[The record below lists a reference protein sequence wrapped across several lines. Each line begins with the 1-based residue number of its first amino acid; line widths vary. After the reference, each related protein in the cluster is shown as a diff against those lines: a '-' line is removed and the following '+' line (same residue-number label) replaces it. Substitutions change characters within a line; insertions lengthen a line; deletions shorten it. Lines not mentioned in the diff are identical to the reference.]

1 MSTELTIDFDSAPGS
16 VAAST
21 VTVSSMGS
29 SEVFSLKRVPSPV
42 RHGSLRAPGELGA
55 HSTPTSPVQ
64 TARHRKDLPR
74 EQIFG
79 NGGRQRSMAAIRSTQ
94 SEAATAVAHS
104 AINLYR
110 IDDTNE
116 TSLLCSVAYR
126 GTEIIFSTIQR
137 NLVVG
142 ICARTRVM
150 LQTLDMPSDSSSV
163 VRLFSN
169 PENGMVILALSD
181 GTIQTYHPMKTAP
194 RPEPNKVMSAF
205 GRYRWMNGPKVS
217 CREIFNLGGVNRT
230 EIFTFNGEDCVDIS
244 SSSDYRLLVAHHDQ
258 IAIFDASPLRDASMQ
273 NSIMDLL
280 WTTKLDRTIDSARIS
295 GDGYAIVVVVVGEGV
310 NNENPFGARTFI
322 RDIDDGAVGDIS
334 VLSVLEKP
342 IKQVLRHASSS
353 TAIGIVYK
361 PGPFLVHTSAVSQI
375 SFRGFGH
382 VTSSMHCKDDEGNDL
397 LMTYCSG
404 DNNVRIFSQNSWKQI
419 MQWTSPPYTRVDW
432 VRGISAFN
440 LGDLESKKLRKKSGS
455 AVSSRRP
462 SLTLAGENSVAFNSS
477 VVASRHSQ
485 TNPTHPSPSSAG
497 GAWIAE
503 LTFRSAFPALRL
515 SRLSYMKRGSDD
527 AQPAHFESVAAILPA
542 GSVSSTSVLGKG
554 DMGLS
559 IQGIWP
565 AWHQWN
571 SDSND
576 SDLNGPLSGSAMAF
590 LGLNLGPQ
598 TSHGYFGESNSG
610 GTHSPPSELRIV
622 ASHPHTGK
630 VVVMEFP
637 LWGDHDF
644 GAMELGSPL
653 RYVLSLS
660 ESAGTYQGDQKVDLG
675 ERKSPKAVS
684 LEYESSTLSARIEEG
699 SKCVSILWR
708 KQGSVAVLPIS
719 RLTGK
724 TNFEASLSPDP
735 IRISSAFGSAVKST
749 AFQDISLIPVPLSLP
764 LIWLPKSVDASGSE
778 KVVALKWW
786 PDENYGGPPQLLIVT
801 ASGSILL
808 FEMPPLWSALEPS
821 MPGYDPLHS
830 PSNDGIPEA
839 MSKTSHHDYGY
850 GDGDSDSDEE
860 GVNHREYE
868 VMITPDTDFGIGLRL
883 EAQLDGMP
891 SIAGSFKK
899 HPLSGGKLPAERTG
913 LISLG
918 DELLSVN
925 GVSLEGISFDDIIG
939 TVREVGSDTTPG
951 EPLCMRFRPVLE
963 NRNRV
968 GSMVYSLTG
977 ADSHIVGIGKEK
989 KHEPFQSNLV
999 EDIVGDNR
1007 SLKVDERISACV
1019 CDTIKQEFSRIVAF
1033 VRGVVPLCKTPREM
1047 EGLQDRLVLV
1057 PWTSGLAGPATNEA
1071 RRTALLIFA
1080 DGTRLI
1086 SKRLEVATNCEP
1098 DQSYCD
1104 DLGSFDMS
1112 EGDCSTSEREITKI
1126 EVVNAGINSWCI
1138 SVCDISGGVALVF
1151 VEIESQQAQ
1160 SPNAGVSRSKRE
1172 LHARFRRANLLT
1184 SRLEHEVLMEF
1195 RPYSVELAAALIDH
1209 NSANKRIT
1217 VWNSRPTPRSMASDD
1232 HGGDESSLHYS
1243 ATALPTECLRDIVD
1257 FRFIPFGA
1265 LDAFPMIAVFTTE
1278 SVIAYRYAS
1287 ASVDW
1292 QPAVEVVYSEV
1303 ARSQITQ
1310 TIHCPTVKGSISSP
1324 ADLFPHLASMIQN
1337 LCDASDEDDY
1347 IKSDWHADSILSSLF
1362 TESFGAS
1369 IALTRNVMPLYAW
1382 LARCV
1387 HEDECNHSSFDA
1399 DLSHGVVPF
1408 RDFNGQM
1415 ILQPPSCSSEKI
1427 DATSENSSSLM
1438 ALLSVSTHEQ
1448 KAISK
1453 DARAMSVLQSRLCP
1467 SRRLLARTTA
1477 NINSGRS
1484 IEYKLPMALGTN
1496 VNENCEQESLLP
1508 SPLRNLSV
1516 DELRLLWALGE
1527 IVASPPSFKDLDKSA
1542 QLTLSCVVLF
1552 CTLKKAQNDEETES
1566 GMIVNN
1572 GSSIRN
1578 INDQLHGSMR
1588 VKSTF
1593 SFYTVGP
1600 TVKPSIASSACI
1612 SALTSNTQLQLV
1624 DACRPANDKFCWE
1637 LARSL
1642 RLPFWVRSDEQLLKL
1657 SEEVGQK
1664 EYRDTR
1670 DIMKS
1675 ALFFVIVR
1683 NTRTLRNLAATDQ
1696 SITGRAFFKFINS
1709 YDFSSHRGR
1718 SAAEKNAYSLLSK
1731 RKYIEAVSFF
1741 LLADPPMLNTAI
1753 ECILTKIGDLDL
1765 AFLVLRMLEFS
1776 KKKAYESSCSPGG
1789 FNLNTMMGGGGGYA
1803 SGGRVI
1809 STAVPVDM
1817 TPFEKWKPVLN
1828 FSALELLKYRGIPS
1842 ASQDRCLIALQLM
1855 WLGRPEEASHY
1866 ISGLST
1872 DGELLDVSIPR
1883 PFDRSASVAVFSS
1896 CLGFS
1901 QQESEPGSANRRVIM
1916 KCNDI
1921 INFSSRPLLVNLMQ
1935 TSPRSRW
1942 AVTLIT
1948 SEALKN
1954 RGLEILAVR
1963 LILQNTHLSDFEI
1976 ASINDTTSNDEI
1988 LTLTTRA
1995 PIKKSSS
2002 IVDPIYDMKP
2012 SPLLMPN
2019 IQHETS
2025 IFDDYDVPKIQPR
2038 TTSVTMGFP
2047 QSSIFDNFDQGP
2059 PKTLSPI
2066 GASSIFD
2073 SFDVPEKKVKALTSM
2088 INPMGSSIFDT
2099 YDTPNSKTTI
2109 SDNCINGPSREKEP
2123 ITIDL
2128 LSSPIDGPVVAKSID
2143 GIRLTHLPDAITNS
2157 ETDAVRVELDFSA
2170 QPIPASWLACRD
2182 GILVVSLARR
2192 LIRELEAHILHFRG
2206 AIRESSIS
2214 EFFENDRSLIPSVVS
2229 EMLRTP
2235 CDSDR
2240 IISTVRCLVDDLCS
2254 SCKIGSSV
2262 VVHQALR
2269 LLDCNSQPSRIVL
2282 CVLLHSVTNR
2292 ADLAEDVI
2300 RDAALRQIE
2309 RCGAIGLSN
2318 DELVDSRRTVHHCA
2332 SQHLRRLCVRVSWQL
2347 ELCLWLQRG
2356 GNIPLSFLVLKETIV
2371 AVRIGFVIASWG
2383 RNHDCLETIIRCEP
2397 DCKRDQEY
2405 GRQLW
2410 SSMKMISILDNRTP
2424 KKAPIAG
2431 SSSGGWE
2438 FLVDCRREEAT
2449 NMLKKLT
2456 PGSFIIRPHNEDD
2469 GVFTLSFKTNLTP
2482 CTEPDDHQ
2490 DMSDTETVDNLRD
2503 EGKTTLLL
2511 SAKSVKK
2518 DDVVQH
2524 AIIRLS
2530 DAGFRC
2536 GSFGPFAS
2544 LLKLLEAVSASLPFD
2559 LLFDKP
2565 PTEGIIKEE
2574 EEQPSP
2580 NGMFIQKF
2588 ALSSHSEP
2596 MSWNINGGRSDITV
2610 ERSPNG
2616 GNTSDAKVDDND
2628 QLKRLGIFSQLL
2640 TLTEIRKQLSGVVAA
2655 QYEDSY
2661 DDQSSRQNLALASDY
2676 NESEEPETANNR
2688 TMIPVNSDIEENYAV
2703 AARIL
2708 RPFLV
2713 WCRMLEA
2720 RAVFDIAPAIKEIT
2734 AEAVR
2739 RPVTLSASETA
2750 IELAPPSSGG
2760 SIDGGD
2766 AIIRSMIQ
2774 LDSGVE
2780 FRTLRVGEGGDSA
2793 MIVLFSKRD
2802 AIKWLIS
2809 SGTEKDI
2816 DDALVRLRRMEKG
2829 RVIEPIAL
2837 SDLSLKAFTNQSTR
2851 KKEDEYVCFR
2861 FVDPWEVEAVESRE
2875 GETMGASLGR
2885 GHYFAFS
2892 ISAIASSCET
2902 SFRRLGGIH
2911 LLGLWTNSKGGVR
2924 LTKAIASVHAPWERD
2939 SGGDLQM
2946 SEGTVTEPTPFFN
2959 SIRKHLYRNDLFRR
2973 LHMPQRFVAL
2983 VQVELLDLKNLNAPS
2998 GTAISVYALL
3008 RLKRPGSSAPLSH
3021 KARTLDSSS
3030 TPPVKIGK
3038 ISHTGPNAP
3047 ASWGSLVRFRFPL
3060 PEDVNCDGISLDV
3073 DREALFK
3080 GPPSMLQILV
3090 YEKKFMSDI
3099 SLGGADVRLDA
3110 LATGGQIEEWVP
3122 LRSEKHGIQWFA
3134 RIRLTLRF
3142 ELMCLPSEEQD
3153 DTILPPSVG
3162 LRKIQHLSKMG
3173 GTHEDSKVKKSSST
3187 PDLLSYFE
3195 SMVY

>member
-1 MSTELTIDFDSAPGS
+1 MAVHS
-16 VAAST
+16 VT
-21 VTVSSMGS
+21 
-29 SEVFSLKRVPSPV
+29 
-42 RHGSLRAPGELGA
+42 
-55 HSTPTSPVQ
+55 
-64 TARHRKDLPR
+64 
-74 EQIFG
+74 
-79 NGGRQRSMAAIRSTQ
+79 
-94 SEAATAVAHS
+94 
-104 AINLYR
+104 NLHR
-110 IDDTNE
+110 IDEIIE

-126 GTEIIFSTIQR
+126 GTEIIFSTIKR

-150 LQTLDMPSDSSSV
+150 LQTLDLPSDSSSV
-163 VRLFSN
+163 VRIFSN

-181 GTIQTYHPMKTAP
+181 GTIQTYHPMKIAP

-205 GRYRWMNGPKVS
+205 GRYRWINGPKAS
-217 CREIFNLGGVNRT
+217 CREIFNLGNVNQPD
-230 EIFTFNGEDCVDIS
+230 IFTFNGQDCVDVS

-258 IAIFDASPLRDASMQ
+258 IAIFDATPLSDVSIETP
-273 NSIMDLL
+273 IMDLL

-322 RDIDDGAVGDIS
+322 RDTEDGAEGDMS
-334 VLSVLEKP
+334 VLLVLEKP
-342 IKQVLRHASSS
+342 LKQVLRQASSG

-361 PGPFLVHTSAVSQI
+361 PGPFLVHTSAVCQI

-382 VTSSMHCKDDEGNDL
+382 VTSSMHCEDDEGNDL
-397 LMTYCSG
+397 LLTYCSG

-419 MQWTSPPYTRVDW
+419 MQWTAPPHTRVDW

-440 LGDLESKKLRKKSGS
+440 LGDLESQKSRQKPCS
-455 AVSSRRP
+455 TASSRRP
-462 SLTLAGENSVAFNSS
+462 SLTSAGDNSVAFNAS

-485 TNPTHPSPSSAG
+485 TSPAHPSPSSAG

-542 GSVSSTSVLGKG
+542 GSVSSASVLGKG
-554 DMGLS
+554 DMGLA

-565 AWHQWN
+565 AWHPWN
-571 SDSND
+571 SDSHD
-576 SDLNGPLSGSAMAF
+576 SDVNGPLSGSAMAF

-598 TSHGYFGESNSG
+598 ISHGYFGESNSG

-630 VVVMEFP
+630 VVLMEFP
-637 LWGDHDF
+637 LWGDQDF

-660 ESAGTYQGDQKVDLG
+660 DSAGTYLSDRTVNAG
-675 ERKSPKAVS
+675 ERNCHEAIS

-699 SKCVSILWR
+699 SKSVSIMWR

-719 RLTGK
+719 RLSGK
-724 TNFEASLSPDP
+724 PDFDALLSSDP
-735 IRISSAFGSAVKST
+735 IKVSSAFGPAVGP
-749 AFQDISLIPVPLSLP
+749 ALFQDITLIPVPLSLP
-764 LIWLPKSVDASGSE
+764 LLWLPKSVDASGSE

-808 FEMPPLWSALEPS
+808 FEMPPLWSALEPA
-821 MPGYDPLHS
+821 MPSYDPFQS
-830 PSNDGIPEA
+830 PSHDGIPEA
-839 MSKTSHHDYGY
+839 MSATSHLDYGY

-860 GVNHREYE
+860 GVNDREYE
-868 VMITPDTDFGIGLRL
+868 VMITPDADFGIGLRL

-899 HPLSGGKLPAERTG
+899 HPISGGKLPAERTG
-913 LISLG
+913 MISLG

-925 GVSLEGISFDDIIG
+925 GVSLEGIPFDDIIG

-951 EPLCMRFRPVLE
+951 EPLCIRFRPVVE
-963 NRNRV
+963 NRKRV
-968 GSMVYSLTG
+968 SSMAYSLTG
-977 ADSHIVGIGKEK
+977 AESQTVGTGNVT
-989 KHEPFQSNLV
+989 KHQTFQTDLI
-999 EDIVGDNR
+999 EDIVGNTLSPKD
-1007 SLKVDERISACV
+1007 DERAAV
-1019 CDTIKQEFSRIVAF
+1019 CASNTMKQEFSRIVAF
-1033 VRGVVPLCKTPREM
+1033 IRGVVPQSKTPLEM
-1047 EGLQDRLVLV
+1047 ERLQNKLVLA
-1057 PWTSGLAGPATNEA
+1057 PWTSGLAAPAVNVG
-1071 RRTALLIFA
+1071 RGTALLILA

-1086 SKRLEVATNCEP
+1086 SKLLEVAANCEP

-1104 DLGSFDMS
+1104 DLGSFDLS
-1112 EGDCSTSEREITKI
+1112 ESDFTASDRQIMKI
-1126 EVVNAGINSWCI
+1126 EVVNAGIDSWCI
-1138 SVCDISGGVALVF
+1138 SVCDNSGGVSLVF
-1151 VEIESQQAQ
+1151 VDIEPKQAQ
-1160 SPNAGVSRSKRE
+1160 SPHAGISLSKRG
-1172 LHARFRRANLLT
+1172 LHARFRHTKLLN
-1184 SRLEHEVLMEF
+1184 SRLENGVLREF
-1195 RPYSVELAAALIDH
+1195 RPYSVELAVALIDH
-1209 NSANKRIT
+1209 NSENSRIT
-1217 VWNSRPTPRSMASDD
+1217 VWTSKPTPRAVSNDS
-1232 HGGDESSLHYS
+1232 HCGDESSLHYS
-1243 ATALPTECLRDIVD
+1243 VTALPSELVLHSEILD
-1257 FRFIPFGA
+1257 FRFIRLGP
-1265 LDAFPMIAVFTTE
+1265 LDVFPMIAVFTTE
-1278 SVIAYRYAS
+1278 SVIAYRYSSAS
-1287 ASVDW
+1287 AVW
-1292 QPAVEVVYSEV
+1292 QAAVEVVYSEV
-1303 ARSQITQ
+1303 ARS
-1310 TIHCPTVKGSISSP
+1310 HFPKTVHRSTLKGNISSP
-1324 ADLFPHLASMIQN
+1324 ADQFSHLASMIQN

-1347 IKSDWHADSILSSLF
+1347 IKSDWHADTMVSSLF

-1369 IALTRNVMPLYAW
+1369 IALTRNVKPIYAW
-1382 LARCV
+1382 LARWV
-1387 HEDECNHSSFDA
+1387 QENECNHPSFDL
-1399 DLSHGVVPF
+1399 DLFHDVVPF

-1415 ILQPPSCSSEKI
+1415 ILQPPSISSEEI
-1427 DATSENSSSLM
+1427 DFSSDNDTTLM
-1438 ALLSVSTHEQ
+1438 ASLTVSTLQQKSVSDEERNL
-1448 KAISK
+1448 AI
-1453 DARAMSVLQSRLCP
+1453 LQSILCP
-1467 SRRLLARTTA
+1467 SRRLLTRSTA
-1477 NINSGRS
+1477 NVNAGRS
-1484 IEYKLPMALGTN
+1484 NEFKLAMVLGTIIDDDCKQEAKLP
-1496 VNENCEQESLLP
+1496 P
-1508 SPLRNLSV
+1508 PIRNLSV

-1527 IVASPPSFKDLDKSA
+1527 IVTSPPSFKDLDKSA
-1542 QLTLSCVVLF
+1542 QLTLSCAALF
-1552 CTLKKAQNDEETES
+1552 CTLQKAKNDEETES
-1566 GMIVNN
+1566 GLIVNS

-1600 TVKPSIASSACI
+1600 AVKPSIASSACI
-1612 SALTSNTQLQLV
+1612 SALTSNTQSQLI
-1624 DACRPANDKFCWE
+1624 DACRPANDKYCWE
-1637 LARSL
+1637 QARSL

-1675 ALFFVIVR
+1675 ALFFVIVG
-1683 NTRTLRNLAATDQ
+1683 NMRTLRNLAATDQ

-1709 YDFSSHRGR
+1709 YDFSSIQGR

-1753 ECILTKIGDLDL
+1753 ECVLTKIGDLDL
-1765 AFLVLRMLEFS
+1765 AFLILRMLELS
-1776 KKKAYESSCSPGG
+1776 KKKKYELSCSPGG
-1789 FNLNTMMGGGGGYA
+1789 LNLSTMMGGGGGYA

-1809 STAVPVDM
+1809 FTATPLDT
-1817 TPFEKWKPVLN
+1817 TPFEKWKPILN
-1828 FSALELLKYRGIPS
+1828 AAAHDLLTYRGIPS
-1842 ASQDRCLIALQLM
+1842 ASQDHCLIALQLM
-1855 WLGRPEEASHY
+1855 WLGRPEEASHH

-1872 DGELLDVSIPR
+1872 DGEWFDMSMPR
-1883 PFDRSASVAVFSS
+1883 PFDRSTSVAASS
-1896 CLGFS
+1896 SSLGFL

-1921 INFSSRPLLVNLMQ
+1921 INFSSRPLLVNLMES
-1935 TSPRSRW
+1935 SPRSRW
-1942 AVTLIT
+1942 AVTLLV

-1954 RGLEILAVR
+1954 RGLEILAAR
-1963 LILQNTHLSDFEI
+1963 LVLQNTHHSEFEKT
-1976 ASINDTTSNDEI
+1976 SKNDTASNEEH
-1988 LTLTTRA
+1988 LALTTLA
-1995 PIKKSSS
+1995 PINKSSS
-2002 IVDPIYDMKP
+2002 IVDSFNDMKS
-2012 SPLLMPN
+2012 SPVPVSS
-2019 IQHETS
+2019 IQHKSS
-2025 IFDDYDVPKIQPR
+2025 IFDDYDVPKMQSR
-2038 TTSVTMGFP
+2038 TTAGSTGHP

-2059 PKTLSPI
+2059 PKTPSAI

-2073 SFDVPEKKVKALTSM
+2073 SFDVPKQGVKTS
-2088 INPMGSSIFDT
+2088 ISICNPLQSTIFDSF
-2099 YDTPNSKTTI
+2099 DAPNSKTTSI
-2109 SDNCINGPSREKEP
+2109 VDCIDGPSQQKVP
-2123 ITIDL
+2123 TSIDL
-2128 LSSPIDGPVVAKSID
+2128 LSSSIYGPAIAESID
-2143 GIRLTHLPDAITNS
+2143 GTRLTHLPDAKINNA
-2157 ETDAVRVELDFSA
+2157 TDEVKVQQDFSA
-2170 QPIPASWLACRD
+2170 QQIPTSWLDWRD
-2182 GILVVSLARR
+2182 GILVVALARR
-2192 LIRELEAHILHFRG
+2192 LIRELEAHILHFPG

-2214 EFFENDRSLIPSVVS
+2214 EFFHNDRSLIPSVVS

-2235 CDSDR
+2235 CNSDQ
-2240 IISTVRCLVDDLCS
+2240 IVSTVRFLVDDLCS
-2254 SCKIGSSV
+2254 SCKVDRSV
-2262 VVHQALR
+2262 VVQQALR
-2269 LLDCNSQPSRIVL
+2269 LLDCNSQPSHVVL

-2292 ADLAEDVI
+2292 ADLAEDII

-2309 RCGAIGLSN
+2309 RCGEIGLSN
-2318 DELVDSRRTVHHCA
+2318 DELVDTRRTVHHCA

-2356 GNIPLSFLVLKETIV
+2356 GNIPLSCLVLKEAIV
-2371 AVRIGFVIASWG
+2371 AVRIGFVIACWG
-2383 RNHDCLETIIRCEP
+2383 RNHACLETIIRCEP

-2410 SSMKMISILDNRTP
+2410 SSMKMISGLDNRAP
-2424 KKAPIAG
+2424 KKAPAAG

-2449 NMLKKLT
+2449 NMLKKLA
-2456 PGSFIIRPHNEDD
+2456 PGSFIIRPHNEDN

-2482 CTEPDDHQ
+2482 STDPDEHQ
-2490 DMSDTETVDNLRD
+2490 DMKDTETVDILCD
-2503 EGKTTLLL
+2503 EGKPPLPLPVK
-2511 SAKSVKK
+2511 AVKK

-2596 MSWNINGGRSDITV
+2596 LSWNVNGGLSSPGTITFK
-2610 ERSPNG
+2610 ELPSRD
-2616 GNTSDAKVDDND
+2616 NTADVTVGDSE

-2655 QYEDSY
+2655 QYEDSH
-2661 DDQSSRQNLALASDY
+2661 DVQTSGQGFALASDDH
-2676 NESEEPETANNR
+2676 ESVEPEDADVR
-2688 TMIPVNSDIEENYAV
+2688 TIMPTNSDIEENYAV

-2713 WCRMLEA
+2713 WCRMLET
-2720 RAVFDIAPAIKEIT
+2720 RAVFDIAPAIKEIS

-2760 SIDGGD
+2760 CIDGGD
-2766 AIIRSMIQ
+2766 AIIRNMIQ

-2809 SGTEKDI
+2809 SGTEKDM
-2816 DDALVRLRRMEKG
+2816 DDALVRLGRMEKG

-2837 SDLSLKAFTNQSTR
+2837 SDLSLKAFINHSTR

-2892 ISAIASSCET
+2892 ISAIASSCEA
-2902 SFRRLGGIH
+2902 SFRKLGGIH
-2911 LLGLWTNSKGGVR
+2911 LLGLWTNSKGGVK

-2973 LHMPQRFVAL
+2973 LHMPQRFVTL

-2998 GTAISVYALL
+2998 GTSISVYALL

-3038 ISHTGPNAP
+3038 ISHAGPNAP

-3060 PEDVNCDGISLDV
+3060 PEDVNCDGVSQDV

-3099 SLGGADVRLDA
+3099 ALGGADVRLDA

-3142 ELMCLPSEEQD
+3142 ELMCLPSQEHD
-3153 DTILPPSVG
+3153 CTILPPSVG